1 LGEHLRNLL
10 MSVDPATVKL
20 IETSDVIRAKY
31 REQAQMVSLQLLIDA
46 LDIINKSDV
55 TYRTS
60 NNKRLSLEIPLIQ
73 ICRLSG
79 QMQMPVYTTTPAIQQ
94 VVVQGTD
101 SAAVPPVV
109 AQPAVPQV
117 TAQAPPKTEPAIAT
131 PTVQAVVTSVPPVE
145 PAAPKP
151 ETQAAVNTSQP
162 AMQQAPV
169 MPVNAPAPAEANKVP
184 PTPEHD
190 PPVQSHH
197 VSSFS
202 IKSVLK
208 ADQLANSIKQE
219 VVKDRSEVFT
229 LEQLETSLL
238 KYAEL
243 KKDESALYYAALTTF
258 KPELLAGNVL
268 QVTVGNT
275 VLEKELNDRR
285 NILLEHLR
293 DEMKND
299 SITLQVKVTEQVA
312 ENKKYMNDRDKLD
325 AMGLQNPN
333 VNKLR
338 DQLNLDLDI

>member
-1 LGEHLRNLL
+1 
-10 MSVDPATVKL
+10 M
-20 IETSDVIRAKY
+20 
-31 REQAQMVSLQLLIDA
+31 
-46 LDIINKSDV
+46 
-55 TYRTS
+55 
-60 NNKRLSLEIPLIQ
+60 
-73 ICRLSG
+73 
-79 QMQMPVYTTTPAIQQ
+79 
-94 VVVQGTD
+94 
-101 SAAVPPVV
+101 
-109 AQPAVPQV
+109 
-117 TAQAPPKTEPAIAT
+117 
-131 PTVQAVVTSVPPVE
+131 
-145 PAAPKP
+145 
-151 ETQAAVNTSQP
+151 
-162 AMQQAPV
+162 
-169 MPVNAPAPAEANKVP
+169 
-184 PTPEHD
+184 
-190 PPVQSHH
+190 
-197 VSSFS
+197 
-202 IKSVLK
+202 LK

-258 KPELLAGNVL
+258 KPELLVGNVL